1 MDALAAPTALI
12 SVSDKRGVIEL
23 ATALHQHGFRL
34 VSTGGSAQA
43 IAGAGLPVTAVSD
56 LTQFPEIMG
65 GRVKTLHPA
74 IHGGILGRLD
84 DGRDD
89 ARDDDAAIMA
99 ELGIARIDW
108 VVVNLYPFAETTAQA
123 DCSDAQAIEQ
133 IDIGGPA
140 MVRAAA
146 KNHARVTVVCDPDDY
161 PDLIASLPDGC
172 DAAQRR
178 ALAVKAFAH
187 TAHYDGQVSQ
197 WLAGRGDEGT
207 LPPLLNLQLQRVD
220 ALRYGENPH
229 QAAALYRAVGQVGG
243 LADCVLRQGK
253 ALSYNNLLDAEAAW
267 RAVQALGQHA
277 CVVIKHC
284 NPCGAAQGASAREAL
299 QRALASDPTS
309 AFGGIVAFNTPLD
322 DEAAAVLAER
332 FLEVVVAPE
341 VSAAALQRLASKP
354 ALRVMT
360 PTSSRAHDYELRAIS
375 GGWLAQQPDDHSTA
389 VDMWQ
394 CVTQRQPDAREM
406 NDLQFAWAVVRS
418 VRSNA
423 IVYARDG
430 ATLGI
435 GAGQMSRVDAA
446 RFGALKAEAAGH
458 DLTAAVLASDA
469 FFPFAD
475 GVEAAIAAG
484 VRAVIQPG
492 GSKRDDEVIAA
503 CDQHGIAM
511 LMTGYRHFRH

>member
-1 MDALAAPTALI
+1 
-12 SVSDKRGVIEL
+12 
-23 ATALHQHGFRL
+23 
-34 VSTGGSAQA
+34 
-43 IAGAGLPVTAVSD
+43 
-56 LTQFPEIMG
+56 
-65 GRVKTLHPA
+65 
-74 IHGGILGRLD
+74 
-84 DGRDD
+84 
-89 ARDDDAAIMA
+89 
-99 ELGIARIDW
+99 
-108 VVVNLYPFAETTAQA
+108 
-123 DCSDAQAIEQ
+123 
-133 IDIGGPA
+133 
-140 MVRAAA
+140 
-146 KNHARVTVVCDPDDY
+146 
-161 PDLIASLPDGC
+161 
-172 DAAQRR
+172 
-178 ALAVKAFAH
+178 
-187 TAHYDGQVSQ
+187 
-197 WLAGRGDEGT
+197 
-207 LPPLLNLQLQRVD
+207 
-220 ALRYGENPH
+220 
-229 QAAALYRAVGQVGG
+229 
-243 LADCVLRQGK
+243 
-253 ALSYNNLLDAEAAW
+253 
-267 RAVQALGQHA
+267 VQALGQHA

-284 NPCGAAQGASAREAL
+284 NPCGAAQGTSACDAL

-332 FLEVVVAPE
+332 FLEVVVAPD

-360 PTSSRAHDYELRAIS
+360 PTSSDVHDYELRAIS
-375 GGWLAQQPDDHSTA
+375 GGWLAQQPDDHSTES
-389 VDMWQ
+389 DTWQ

-406 NDLQFAWAVVRS
+406 ADLQFAWAVVRS

-446 RFGALKAEAAGH
+446 RFGAMKASDAGH
-458 DLTAAVLASDA
+458 DLAGAVLASDA

-503 CDQHGIAM
+503 CDQHGVAM